1 MNNNPSKTIHKQHCF
16 VQFTILLHLKR
27 SFIFLPAKPGSKK
40 IFNLNTFNYLVSIV
54 EINKRLSKW
63 YCRRIVFRLLVK
75 KKVVVFNTVHL
86 FMFDGLLLS
95 F

>member
-1 MNNNPSKTIHKQHCF
+1 MFCAVYYLITLEKVF
-16 VQFTILLHLKR
+16 F
-27 SFIFLPAKPGSKK
+27 FLPAKPGSKK
-40 IFNLNTFNYLVSIV
+40 IFNLHTFNYLVSIV
-54 EINKRLSKW
+54 EINKRLSKG